1 MRNILKITILLLI
14 FSFLFF
20 ISNVKASS
28 INMDLFDSS
37 ENENTSDTSY
47 DDTLYDGGTSSDYEY
62 DEDALYANDD
72 LLDESDYTIGTSQ
85 TSAPSSV
92 SVNSTNDNEFFTIE
106 NILSIIIIVIGI
118 ILIFLA
124 IAILVRAR

>member
-37 ENENTSDTSY
+37 EHENTSDTSY

-62 DEDALYANDD
+62 DEDTLYANDD
-72 LLDESDYTIGTSQ
+72 LSDESDYTIGTSQ